1 MHTRNKAKGVVL
13 MPDNVDVRAENITR
27 NKGHFMMIK
36 ESIH

>member
-1 MHTRNKAKGVVL
+1 MHTQNKAKGVVL
-13 MPDNVDVRAENITR
+13 IPNNVDFRAENITR